1 MSQQISYREF
11 ENLLG
16 YSFNNQDLLIQA
28 FTHKSYAKL
37 TQTKDNERLEF
48 LGDAVLQLVV
58 STHLYKTYP
67 DLNEGLLA
75 KVRALLV
82 SQPTLARIARDLRI
96 DEFLLVGRNEERN
109 KAMQR
114 DSLLCDALEA
124 VYGAVYLD
132 GGFEAAAQ
140 VILADLPEW
149 DEKTLRFVDAKSS
162 LQEYLQQRNH
172 ERPIYKLVEAVG
184 PDHNKLFVIEVYSK
198 ERLLGRGSGRTKKEA
213 AQQAARAALDGLEK
227 DR

>member
-132 GGFEAAAQ
+132 GGFEAAALKLFSPIYQ
-140 VILADLPEW
+140 NGM
-149 DEKTLRFVDAKSS
+149 KTLRFVDAKKLLASTANVITKDRF
-162 LQEYLQQRNH
+162 E
-172 ERPIYKLVEAVG
+172 LVEAVG
-184 PDHNKLFVIEVYSK
+184 PDHNKLFVIEIYSK
-198 ERLLGRGSGRTKKEA
+198 SGF
-213 AQQAARAALDGLEK
+213 
-227 DR
+227 